1 MREEMASSDQS
12 TSVVDGEVE
21 KVVEEKKMEEGEE
34 SGEKISEL
42 EKRKSVEE
50 RHRVASPQH
59 TQTHAHNTHSVQRS
73 DGAD

>member
-12 TSVVDGEVE
+12 TSVVDVEVE

-50 RHRVASPQH
+50 RNRHFTH
-59 TQTHAHNTHSVQRS
+59 KNTQTNTHKQCIKK
-73 DGAD
+73 

>member
-12 TSVVDGEVE
+12 TSVVDVEVE

-42 EKRKSVEE
+42 EKRKSVEKRN
-50 RHRVASPQH
+50 RHSQKQ
-59 TQTHAHNTHSVQRS
+59 TQINTQQCTKK
-73 DGAD
+73 